1 MSAVSRM
8 ARRGVERYWVIVAAL
23 VAWQLAT
30 ANAESIYFPEPTTI
44 LERIQELW
52 FSAGV
57 GSVFVTDTF
66 AEQMTSTVGRLLL
79 GWGIASLL
87 GVVVGVALGLS
98 RRLGDYVD
106 PTLHFLR
113 SLPVAAVIPIFLILL
128 GTGFQMRIAL
138 VVFASIW
145 PVLLNTADGVRG
157 IAPQMLRT
165 GEAFRIPRRAQ
176 ILRIVVP
183 AASPSIFA
191 GLRVSLSFALIVTV
205 LSEMFASSE
214 GLGKELI
221 AAQRSFAMEDL
232 WAYIVLLAVLG
243 VVLNAV
249 LEAVEHR
256 VLAWHI
262 GARRRDNAT

>member
-1 MSAVSRM
+1 MTGTLQSV
-8 ARRGVERYWVIVAAL
+8 RRGVERYWIIIAAL
-23 VAWQLAT
+23 VAWQVIT
-30 ANAESIYFPEPTTI
+30 ANAKSIYFPEPTAI
-44 LERIQELW
+44 AQRIHELW
-52 FSAGV
+52 FSAGA
-57 GSVFVTDTF
+57 GSLFVTSTF
-66 AEQMTSTVGRLLL
+66 TEQMSSTVGRLLV
-79 GWGIASLL
+79 GWAAASVIGVIA
-87 GVVVGVALGLS
+87 GVALGLS

-106 PTLHFLR
+106 PVLHFLR
-113 SLPVAAVIPIFLILL
+113 SLPVAAVIPIFLIVL
-128 GTGFQMRIAL
+128 GTGFQMRISL
-138 VVFASIW
+138 VVFASVW
-145 PVLLNTADGVRG
+145 PVLLNTADGVRS
-157 IAPQMLRT
+157 IAPQTLRT

-191 GLRVSLSFALIVTV
+191 GLRVSLAFSLIVTV

-221 AAQRSFAMEDL
+221 AAQRSFAMDDL

-243 VVLNAV
+243 VVLNAA

-262 GARRRDNAT
+262 GARRRDDAI